1 MSPVRSRRLARQHWV
16 DYRERNA
23 ATPARGP
30 HTPGTREAVIVISS
44 ASEAGYVG
52 TGPGWADE
60 DGYSAFGP
68 ECH

>member
-1 MSPVRSRRLARQHWV
+1 MRSRRLARQHWV

-23 ATPARGP
+23 ATAVRGL
-30 HTPGTREAVIVISS
+30 HSPGTREAVVVITS

-52 TGPGWADE
+52 TAPGWAVE
-60 DGYSAFGP
+60 DGHSAFGP